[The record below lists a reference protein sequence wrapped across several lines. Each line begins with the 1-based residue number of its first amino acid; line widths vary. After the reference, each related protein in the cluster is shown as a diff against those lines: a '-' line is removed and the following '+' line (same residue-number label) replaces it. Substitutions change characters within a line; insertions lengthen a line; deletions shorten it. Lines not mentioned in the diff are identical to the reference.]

1 MARFFHPLLLLLA
14 NATHKELVA
23 QIQYLKAENQ
33 ILRSKLPKRV
43 TVTAPERARLVK
55 LGSKVRKFIGELMT
69 IVSLRT
75 FLRWVAETKK
85 QKKAKTTAPKRKPG
99 RPKTP
104 EEISELI
111 LRLARENSW
120 GYTRILGELKK
131 LGIKSVSK
139 STVRNILKAA
149 GLEPGPDRGEGSWDE
164 FLKIHAETLWACD
177 FLSKKIWT
185 MRGLVDY
192 FVIIWINVKSRE
204 VIVSSATAAPDTA
217 WVTQQ
222 ARNFLHDASERG
234 KQVGH
239 LIHDWDTKFPAQF
252 DAILESQGAEVH
264 RLGPVKPNL
273 NAYAE
278 RVIQSIQQECLDHFV
293 VLGEKH
299 LNHLI
304 CEYVEHYN
312 TERPHRALE
321 KTPLSA
327 DPPEATT
334 KGQVVC
340 KERLGGMLKHY
351 HRQAA

>member
-1 MARFFHPLLLLLA
+1 MARFFHPFLLLLA
-14 NATHKELVA
+14 NATHRDMVA
-23 QIQYLKAENQ
+23 QIQYLKAENA
-33 ILRSKLPKRV
+33 ILRSKLPKRI
-43 TVTAPERARLVK
+43 TVTPVERARLVK
-55 LGSKVRKFIGELMT
+55 LGSKVRKFIGELIT
-69 IVSLRT
+69 IVSPRT
-75 FLRWVAETKK
+75 FLRWVAESKKETKASDK
-85 QKKAKTTAPKRKPG
+85 PKRKPG
-99 RPKTP
+99 RPRTP
-104 EEISELI
+104 QEISELI
-111 LRLARENSW
+111 LRLARENHW

-131 LGIKSVSK
+131 LGIKNVSK

-149 GLEPGPDRGEGSWDE
+149 GLEPGPDRGEGSWDQ
-164 FLKIHAETLWACD
+164 FVRMHAESLWACD

-185 MRGLVDY
+185 IRGLVDY

-204 VIVSSATAAPDTA
+204 VIVSTATAAPDSA

-234 KQVGH
+234 KEVGH

-252 DAILESQGAEVH
+252 DAILESQGAEIH

-299 LNHLI
+299 LNHLVS
-304 CEYVEHYN
+304 EYIEHYN

-321 KTPLSA
+321 KPPLSA
-327 DPPEATT
+327 DPQEATT
-334 KGQVVC
+334 NGHVVC
-340 KERLGGMLKHY
+340 KERLGGLLRHY
-351 HRQAA
+351 HRAAA

>member
-1 MARFFHPLLLLLA
+1 MVRFFHPLLLLLA
-14 NATHKELVA
+14 NATHRDMVA
-23 QIQYLKAENQ
+23 QIQYLKAENA
-33 ILRSKLPKRV
+33 ILRSKLPKRI
-43 TVTAPERARLVK
+43 TVTPAERARLVK
-55 LGSKVRKFIGELMT
+55 LGSKVRKFIGELIS
-69 IVSLRT
+69 IVSPRT
-75 FLRWVAETKK
+75 FLRWVAESKKETKASDK
-85 QKKAKTTAPKRKPG
+85 PKRKPG
-99 RPKTP
+99 RPRTP
-104 EEISELI
+104 QEISELI
-111 LRLARENSW
+111 LRLARENHW

-149 GLEPGPDRGEGSWDE
+149 SLEPGPDRGEGSWDQ
-164 FLKIHAETLWACD
+164 FVRMHAESLWACD

-185 MRGLVDY
+185 LRGLVDY

-204 VIVSSATAAPDTA
+204 VIVSPATATPDSA

-222 ARNFLHDASERG
+222 ARNFLHDASDRG
-234 KQVGH
+234 KEVGH

-252 DAILESQGAEVH
+252 DAILESQGAEIH

-299 LNHLI
+299 LNHLVS
-304 CEYVEHYN
+304 EYVEHYN

-321 KTPLSA
+321 KPPLSA
-327 DPPEATT
+327 DLPEATANSR
-334 KGQVVC
+334 VVC
-340 KERLGGMLKHY
+340 KERLGGLLKHY
-351 HRQAA
+351 YRQAA